1 MNIEKYNFKGDAR
14 SARIDKDGD
23 IEIEV
28 CYNTEDIYF
37 TKEDIIAM
45 ALAIGVTSDDLVNP
59 TNNTQEGIE

>member
-14 SARIDKDGD
+14 SARIDIDGD
-23 IEIEV
+23 IEVEV
-28 CYNTEDIYF
+28 GYYNEDTYF

-45 ALAIGVTSDDLVNP
+45 ALAVGVTSDDLVNP